1 MKRKIKALSLSALLA
16 FLSLQPACS
25 TLKTSSNVSTSTS
38 SSSSSSS
45 SPSNP
50 DVEERTTTADDFTY
64 TASNNKVTITG
75 IKDTNFTNVV
85 IPDEIDGMPV
95 VYIEGTINGTNSKK
109 FKILEG
115 GSYNPNIK
123 SVYFGANVAISSQ
136 FRTAFFGSSNIEKI
150 EVSKDNPNIYSRNNC
165 IFAKSDNSLVF
176 GIKTSVIPTDI
187 ENLTITNFA
196 FVSASFESIHI
207 PSNVKSIN
215 ETAFAYNHNL
225 VTITNDS
232 PNYEVIDNFLIDKA
246 NSAAFAAPSIE
257 YPVIPSSVKQIVSYT
272 FSGRKVK
279 KVTIP
284 ANVKLASI
292 PSGSGI
298 PYAMYTFSYSDLEEI
313 TFEEG
318 VVFAATEK
326 VFENCMK
333 LKQIELPT
341 SCTEISEWAF
351 YNCESLEAIKIPNNV
366 TIENGRAF
374 GNNPKLEN
382 VYFNSDNTKYAF
394 KDKCIVRKSN
404 SSDSTFNTLVAVLSH
419 EKDFKLPSYIFYKSS
434 YSICATTGIENLDL
448 FNNYDQLVTNN
459 MIYNCTFKT
468 VRVPS
473 SEKNTSGTIVGG
485 YSILNCK
492 IDKLII
498 PKSYGFYTGTASMRF
513 NASTFCSY
521 GQDMS
526 IINEVEVEEGCKDLE
541 SIDGCIVEKATKT
554 LVYYPTG
561 KIADKVTFS
570 DDIKILGACLN
581 YNKNIKEVVIGKN
594 ITMITASFNYSS
606 LSKVIFEEGSQL
618 KEIKSMSFANLNN
631 LKEISIP
638 ASVTTLGNGVF
649 QFSKNLKVIEINN
662 PETALYYTNSANN
675 TFYSCYAERINFNGT
690 MAQFKKMFSN
700 NKTKFGNAF
709 TGNLK
714 EIQINDANT
723 ATGKRIVAIDDII
736 W

>member
-1 MKRKIKALSLSALLA
+1 MKRKIKALSLFALLA

-45 SPSNP
+45 SDP
-50 DVEERTTTADDFTY
+50 DIEERTTTADDFTY
-64 TASNNKVTITG
+64 TTSGNKVTITG
-75 IKDTNFTNVV
+75 IKDTNFTNIV

-95 VYIEGTINGTNSKK
+95 IYIEGTINGTNSVN
-109 FKILEG
+109 FKMLEG

-123 SVYFGANVAISSQ
+123 SIYFGANIAISSQ
-136 FRTAFFGSSNIEKI
+136 FRTAFFGSNNIEKI
-150 EVSKDNPNIYSRNNC
+150 EVSKDNPNLYSRNNC
-165 IFAKSDNSLVF
+165 LFSKSDNSLVF

-215 ETAFAYNHNL
+215 ETAFAFNRNL
-225 VTITNDS
+225 LTITCDS
-232 PNYEVIDNFLIDKA
+232 PNYEVIDNFLIDKE

-292 PSGSGI
+292 PRNGG
-298 PYAMYTFSYSDLEEI
+298 YTYKMYTFSYSDLEEI

-318 VVFAATEK
+318 VVFSKTEE
-326 VFENCMK
+326 VFEDCTK

-351 YNCESLEAIKIPNNV
+351 YNCESLEAIKIPNNA

-382 VYFNSDNTKYAF
+382 VYFNSNNTKYAF
-394 KDKCIVRKSN
+394 KDKCIVKKSAD
-404 SSDSTFNTLVAVLSH
+404 SSTSTFDTLVAVLSH
-419 EKDFKLPSYIFYKSS
+419 EKDFKLPSYIYHKTR
-434 YSICATTGIENLDL
+434 YAICATTGIENLDL
-448 FNNYDQLVTNN
+448 FNNYDRTVSNN

-468 VRVPS
+468 VRVQS
-473 SEKNTSGTIVGG
+473 AENSTSGTTVGG

-498 PKSYGFYTGTASMRF
+498 PKSYSFYTSSTSFRF
-513 NASTFCSY
+513 SASTFCSSGAY
-521 GQDMS
+521 MS
-526 IINEVEVEEGCKDLE
+526 IINEVEVEEGCNDLE
-541 SIDGCIVEKATKT
+541 SIDGCLVEKATKT

-561 KIADKVTFS
+561 KIVDKITFS
-570 DDIKILGACLN
+570 DDIKILGYCFN

-594 ITMITASFNYSS
+594 ITEIIGSFNFSS
-606 LSKVIFEEGSQL
+606 LSKVTFEEGSQL
-618 KEIKSMSFANLNN
+618 KEINNTAFAYLDNLT
-631 LKEISIP
+631 EISIP
-638 ASVTTLGNGVF
+638 ASVTTFGNGVF
-649 QFSKNLKVIEINN
+649 QYSKNLKVIEINN
-662 PETALYYTNSANN
+662 PETTLYYNDSANN

-700 NKTKFGNAF
+700 DKTKFGNAF

-723 ATGKRIVAIDDII
+723 ATGKRVVAIDDII

>member
-1 MKRKIKALSLSALLA
+1 MKRKIKALSLFALLA

-45 SPSNP
+45 SDP
-50 DVEERTTTADDFTY
+50 DIEERTTTADDFTY
-64 TASNNKVTITG
+64 TTSGNKVTITG
-75 IKDTNFTNVV
+75 IKDTNFTNIV

-95 VYIEGTINGTNSKK
+95 IYIEGTINGTNSVN
-109 FKILEG
+109 FKMLEG

-123 SVYFGANVAISSQ
+123 SIYFGANIAISSQ
-136 FRTAFFGSSNIEKI
+136 FRTAFFGSNNIEKI
-150 EVSKDNPNIYSRNNC
+150 EVSKDNPNLYSRNNC
-165 IFAKSDNSLVF
+165 LFSKSDNSLVF

-232 PNYEVIDNFLIDKA
+232 PNYEVIDNFLIDKE

-292 PSGSGI
+292 PRNGG
-298 PYAMYTFSYSDLEEI
+298 YTYKMYTFSYSDLEEI

-318 VVFAATEK
+318 VVFSKTEE
-326 VFENCMK
+326 VFEDCTK

-351 YNCESLEAIKIPNNV
+351 YNCESLEAIKIPNNA

-382 VYFNSDNTKYAF
+382 VYFNSNNTKYAF
-394 KDKCIVRKSN
+394 KDKCIVKKSAD
-404 SSDSTFNTLVAVLSH
+404 SSTSTFDTLVAVLSH
-419 EKDFKLPSYIFYKSS
+419 EKDFKLPSYIFYKTR
-434 YSICATTGIENLDL
+434 YAICATTGIENLDL
-448 FNNYDQLVTNN
+448 FNNYDRTVSNN

-468 VRVPS
+468 VRVQS
-473 SEKNTSGTIVGG
+473 AENSTSGTTVDG

-498 PKSYGFYTGTASMRF
+498 PKSYSFYTSSTSFRF
-513 NASTFCSY
+513 SASTFCSSGAY
-521 GQDMS
+521 MS

-541 SIDGCIVEKATKT
+541 SIDGCLVEKATKT

-561 KIADKVTFS
+561 KIVDKITFS
-570 DDIKILGACLN
+570 DDIKILGYCFN

-594 ITMITASFNYSS
+594 ITEIIGSFNFSS
-606 LSKVIFEEGSQL
+606 LSKVTFEEGSQL
-618 KEIKSMSFANLNN
+618 KENKSTAFAYLDNLT
-631 LKEISIP
+631 EISIP
-638 ASVTTLGNGVF
+638 ASVTTFGNGVF
-649 QFSKNLKVIEINN
+649 QYSKNLKVIEINN
-662 PETALYYTNSANN
+662 PETTLYYNDSANN

-700 NKTKFGNAF
+700 DKTKFGNAF

-723 ATGKRIVAIDDII
+723 ATGKRVVAIDDII